1 MMKKILLIL
10 SFFICLL
17 MGQSAFASSSSY
29 PDYLGGDS
37 NYILVD
43 GHQGIGYYLDK
54 SSIYLEKD
62 DPKLAILQFNVC
74 TVNNAIDGATY
85 ISRVMTTRM
94 FYDREQCAMFTYNE
108 NTNKWN
114 YINPQAP
121 RAAVRGFMDG
131 AEMAY
136 YITFGKKF
144 YGSRLWA
151 IPGINPPQ
159 YLPFHSDEFYARA

>member
-1 MMKKILLIL
+1 MMKKLLFIL
-10 SFFICLL
+10 SFLVLL
-17 MGQSAFASSSSY
+17 AMGQSVFASSSY
-29 PDYLGGDS
+29 PDHLGGDP

-62 DPKLAILQFNVC
+62 DPQLAILQFNVC
-74 TVNNAIDGATY
+74 TVNNAIKGATE
-85 ISRVMTTRM
+85 IGHVMTTRM
-94 FYDREQCAMFTYNE
+94 FYDRVQCAMFTYNE

-114 YINPQAP
+114 YINPTAP
-121 RAAVRGFMDG
+121 RAAVRGYMDG

-151 IPGINPPQ
+151 IPGINPPK